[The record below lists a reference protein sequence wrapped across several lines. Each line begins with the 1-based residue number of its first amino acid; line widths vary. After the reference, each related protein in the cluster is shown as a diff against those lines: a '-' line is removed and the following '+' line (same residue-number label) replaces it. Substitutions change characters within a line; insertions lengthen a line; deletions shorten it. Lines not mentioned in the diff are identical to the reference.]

1 MEAAVIAQPAAPLV
15 SVITPCLNAGRTLPA
30 TLASVAAAAQALQQR
45 GHGLEHWLVDG
56 GSSDGSEILL
66 AEHGARQWWCQVL
79 HGGANGP
86 YPAMNLGLA
95 QARGH
100 FVHVLNADD
109 ALLDP
114 VAYAEALIQAQRQ
127 GAAFILAAIGY
138 VKGPQRGLGRIWPVR
153 PLPQQVSDWHSQLRR
168 GLHYPHPGFVAERC
182 RYQRQGFDPRYQLS
196 ADYKLMQ
203 ALLLAAQPAEVL
215 VVQQPLVAMAAGG
228 RSGTWGGRLCGARE
242 LQAINRELG
251 IQAPLWRR
259 YGRKLMRGLG
269 QQLGGLS

>member
-1 MEAAVIAQPAAPLV
+1 MEAAAIAQPAAPLV

-56 GSSDGSEILL
+56 GSSDGSQILL
-66 AEHGARQWWCQVL
+66 AEHAARQPWCRL
-79 HGGANGP
+79 MSGSADGP

-100 FVHVLNADD
+100 YVHVLNADD

-114 VAYAEALIQAQRQ
+114 AAYAAALIRAQQQ
-127 GAAFILAAIGY
+127 GAAFILAAISY
-138 VKGPQRGLGRIWPVR
+138 VRGPQRRLGRIWPLS
-153 PLPQQVSDWHSQLRR
+153 PLPQQARVWHDQLRR
-168 GLHYPHPGFVAERC
+168 GLHYPHPGFVAERR
-182 RYQRQGFDPRYQLS
+182 RYQEQGFDPRYRLS

-203 ALLLAAQPAEVL
+203 ALLLAAQPADVL
-215 VVQQPLVAMAAGG
+215 VVAEPLVAMAAGG
-228 RSGTWGGRLCGARE
+228 RSGTWGGRFCGARE

-251 IQAPLWRR
+251 IRAPLWRR
-259 YGRKLMRGLG
+259 YGRKLLRGLA
-269 QQLGGLS
+269 QQLSGLR